1 MTTTDPATPTDPTHP
16 GPRHPGP
23 RHPEPAPTDGSAVM
37 RELIPTSPFVV
48 VLGITLES
56 IGDGRAELRMPFR
69 HELTTVGE
77 MVHGGALVACAD
89 VGIMAAAWAGREIP
103 DKLRGVTTSM
113 SVNFLRPLQA
123 EDLRIVADRLHNGK
137 RLCHCT
143 VDLLGATSGTL
154 VARATGTYQIG

>member
-56 IGDGRAELRMPFR
+56 IATAEQSSGCPF
-69 HELTTVGE
+69 
-77 MVHGGALVACAD
+77 
-89 VGIMAAAWAGREIP
+89 
-103 DKLRGVTTSM
+103 
-113 SVNFLRPLQA
+113 
-123 EDLRIVADRLHNGK
+123 
-137 RLCHCT
+137 
-143 VDLLGATSGTL
+143 GTN
-154 VARATGTYQIG
+154 

>member
-56 IGDGRAELRMPFR
+56 IGDGRAELRMPF
-69 HELTTVGE
+69 
-77 MVHGGALVACAD
+77 
-89 VGIMAAAWAGREIP
+89 
-103 DKLRGVTTSM
+103 
-113 SVNFLRPLQA
+113 
-123 EDLRIVADRLHNGK
+123 
-137 RLCHCT
+137 
-143 VDLLGATSGTL
+143 GTN
-154 VARATGTYQIG
+154 